1 MFPRAFS
8 VEDGQG
14 KINTNVGKSGTNAK
28 GLAHNI
34 LRQALFVFL
43 YFGILCKI
51 GYKTI
56 YKLNHGVRKMDC
68 TNCGNNC
75 QILATQDIIKYCREH
90 FEISDTVSDKTM
102 REKIK
107 SVVGAEKWAAA
118 ERPIKGE
125 RTGYF
130 FTQDELQQ
138 IVFETPLYDY
148 LLERASERSR
158 VAYTKGMPFLEWWT
172 DMNIGKEGYDALAS
186 KLMDLSFNLC
196 MQLYGEGRLSPLPP
210 VSTESM
216 EKVNAIFEVIKQGFM
231 FYPQFA
237 DMFGGESVQESQSAE
252 ERQAERTA
260 DLVAE
265 KLTPILTTP
274 PPKAEPR
281 TPNKHGTFG
290 E

>member
-1 MFPRAFS
+1 MA
-8 VEDGQG
+8 E
-14 KINTNVGKSGTNAK
+14 K
-28 GLAHNI
+28 
-34 LRQALFVFL
+34 
-43 YFGILCKI
+43 
-51 GYKTI
+51 
-56 YKLNHGVRKMDC
+56 DC
-68 TNCGNNC
+68 TNCGRNC

-118 ERPIKGE
+118 EQQHKGKPI
-125 RTGYF
+125 F
-130 FTQDELQQ
+130 LFTQDELQQ

-148 LLERASERSR
+148 MLERASERSR

-196 MQLYGEGRLSPLPP
+196 MQLHGEGLLSPLPP
-210 VSTESM
+210 VPTENM
-216 EKVNAIFEVIKQGFM
+216 EKVDAIFEVIKKGLM

-252 ERQAERTA
+252 ERQAERVA
-260 DLVAE
+260 DLVAQ
-265 KLTPILTTP
+265 KLATKPQTE
-274 PPKAEPR
+274 AESEPR
-281 TPNKHGTFG
+281 TQNKHGTFRG
-290 E
+290 